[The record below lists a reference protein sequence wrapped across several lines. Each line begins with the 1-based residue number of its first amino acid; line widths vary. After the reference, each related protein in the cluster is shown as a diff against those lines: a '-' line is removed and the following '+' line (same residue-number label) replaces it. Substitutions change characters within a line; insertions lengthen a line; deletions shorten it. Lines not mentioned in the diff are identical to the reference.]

1 VGDDMEWIYQQII
14 KIAAVSITAMLLK
27 FALPDG
33 KLKSSAEKVI
43 DMAVL
48 LTIAEPI
55 VSLFYF

>member
-1 VGDDMEWIYQQII
+1 MEWIYQQIK
-14 KIAAVSITAMLLK
+14 KIAAVSITAKLLK